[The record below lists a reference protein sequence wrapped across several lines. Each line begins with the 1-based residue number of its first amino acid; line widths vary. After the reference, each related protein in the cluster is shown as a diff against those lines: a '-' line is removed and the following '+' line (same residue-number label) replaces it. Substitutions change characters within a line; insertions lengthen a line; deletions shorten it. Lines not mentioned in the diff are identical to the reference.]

1 MSMLLSKTDF
11 PKKLIIEHEIY
22 YDKLC
27 NLFYD
32 KLLDFINCINNLDSM
47 EIGCYSVVT
56 GYFLFFNE
64 QCFLCLLYRLF
75 IWINS

>member
-11 PKKLIIEHEIY
+11 PEKINIEHEIY

-32 KLLDFINCINNLDSM
+32 KLLDFINCTYNLDSM
-47 EIGCYSVVT
+47 EIV
-56 GYFLFFNE
+56 
-64 QCFLCLLYRLF
+64 Q
-75 IWINS
+75 